1 MRRAIIMKKYIIP
14 EIEAVKF
21 SSESI
26 MDLSGGVSA
35 TTIASVGTAT
45 VIEFSNDKSSYE
57 LG

>member
-1 MRRAIIMKKYIIP
+1 MKKYIIP